1 MQRRVRQE
9 SEPCVGGASAIRP
22 ICPIGPIDPMRE
34 LSMHILDLA
43 QNSIVAGATK
53 IEIDVI
59 ADAAADTLAIAI
71 RDDGKGMSPEFV
83 AEVQD
88 PFTTTRTTR
97 RVGLGIPM
105 FAQGARECDGDLTV
119 QSQVGKGT
127 SVEAT
132 FKLGHIDR
140 APLGDIASTL
150 IALIAAN
157 PDIDIIY
164 RQQADA
170 TEFALDTRDIKAQL
184 DGVPINENAVLKWIA
199 EYVNENSAID

>member
-1 MQRRVRQE
+1 
-9 SEPCVGGASAIRP
+9 
-22 ICPIGPIDPMRE
+22 MRE

-43 QNSIVAGATK
+43 QNSIVAGATL
-53 IEIDVI
+53 IEIEVI
-59 ADAAADTLAIAI
+59 ADTSADTLKITI
-71 RDDGKGMSPEFV
+71 RDNGKGMSPEFL
-83 AEVQD
+83 AKVQD

-105 FAQGARECDGDLTV
+105 FAEAARECDGGLTV
-119 QSQVGKGT
+119 ESEQGKGA

-132 FKLGHIDR
+132 FRLSHIDR

-157 PDIDIIY
+157 PDIDIRY

-170 TEFALDTRDIKAQL
+170 EEFILDTRDIKTEL
-184 DGVPINENAVLKWIA
+184 DGVPINENAVLKWIGDYIRGGFA
-199 EYVNENSAID
+199 QDVI